1 MLTDEFAMVFDAQ
14 NAGAIQQVVPFPH
27 IARKGI

>member
-1 MLTDEFAMVFDAQ
+1 MLTEEIAMVFDAQ
-14 NAGAIQQVVPFPH
+14 DVGANQQVVQLPH